1 MRTIERINYEITQ
14 YNSSLTF
21 ADKVDDYIGTFGGF
35 NIMIAF
41 ILAIG
46 MSSENV
52 SKHTF
57 IVMLIGF
64 IVTSLLAFI
73 SGLTYVAVERKCKF
87 YFNKIRL
94 LEVEKQTIIYNE
106 LKKQEE
112 IHYNEYSEHMIN
124 VCNFG
129 HDIFNK
135 RNNK

>member
-73 SGLTYVAVERKCKF
+73 SGLAYVAVERKCKF

-112 IHYNEYSEHMIN
+112 IHYNE
-124 VCNFG
+124 
-129 HDIFNK
+129 
-135 RNNK
+135 

>member
-1 MRTIERINYEITQ
+1 MRTIERINHEITQ
-14 YNSSLTF
+14 YNSLLTF

-41 ILAIG
+41 IFAIG

-64 IVTSLLAFI
+64 IVTSLLSFV
-73 SGLTYVAVERKCKF
+73 SGLAYVVIERKCKF
-87 YFNKIRL
+87 YFSKIRL

-106 LKKQEE
+106 LKRQEE

-124 VCNFG
+124 VCNLG